1 MSTTHGG
8 RSKGFG
14 WRLASNQIHIKNDD
28 GREHFFSLSET
39 YQIIQWLK
47 GNFENNWFPLANNVE
62 LLGKGIE
69 KNGLGKAI
77 LNYSPDDIT
86 HSQGSSYLGVV
97 LEEVGL
103 FQWNGEKRG
112 IQWRIVKMPESV
124 SELKQIFKG
133 HLSRKL
139 SG

>member
-8 RSKGFG
+8 RRKGFG
-14 WRLASNQIHIKNDD
+14 WRLAGNQIHIKNDD

-47 GNFENNWFPLANNVE
+47 GNFGNNWFPLANNVE
-62 LLGKGIE
+62 LLGKGKE

-86 HSQGSSYLGVV
+86 HAQGSSYLGVV
-97 LEEVGL
+97 LEEVGV
-103 FQWNGEKRG
+103 FDWNGEKRG
-112 IQWRIVKMPESV
+112 IQWRIVKEPESV
-124 SELKQIFKG
+124 SELKQIFKV
-133 HLSRKL
+133 HL
-139 SG
+139 G